1 MPRPGKPLI
10 SRSAAVRAAID
21 IIGADGLQSFT
32 MPRLAAEMGVKV
44 PSLYHHFRDRADI
57 LLAVVQYVAGAAVV
71 ASGSVP
77 GPDWP
82 EHFVALATSFRRS
95 FVCYKNTAPL
105 LLHYRPRDLLPGGY
119 EAAAQ
124 FLHRSG
130 VPVAFHIRILD
141 GMETLLI
148 GTAICEIMN
157 PFFDGGTIFRNVDLN
172 TQSALAVAVDASG
185 LSAEGLLEVKVR
197 AFLTG
202 VTADSHKP
210 NVMRY

>member
-1 MPRPGKPLI
+1 M
-10 SRSAAVRAAID
+10 
-21 IIGADGLQSFT
+21 
-32 MPRLAAEMGVKV
+32 
-44 PSLYHHFRDRADI
+44 
-57 LLAVVQYVAGAAVV
+57 
-71 ASGSVP
+71 
-77 GPDWP
+77 
-82 EHFVALATSFRRS
+82 
-95 FVCYKNTAPL
+95 
-105 LLHYRPRDLLPGGY
+105 
-119 EAAAQ
+119 
-124 FLHRSG
+124 
-130 VPVAFHIRILD
+130 AFHIRILD

-185 LSAEGLLEVKVR
+185 GLSAEGGLLEVKVR